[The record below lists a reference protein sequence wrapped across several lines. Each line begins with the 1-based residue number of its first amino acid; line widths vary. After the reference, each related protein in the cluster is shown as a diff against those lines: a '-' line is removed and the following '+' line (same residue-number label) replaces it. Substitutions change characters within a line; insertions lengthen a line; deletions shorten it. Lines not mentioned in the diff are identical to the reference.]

1 MAISQDLLDILV
13 CPETRQTLELADD
26 AMLAALNEKVR
37 DGALR
42 NRAGDPVSRE
52 IQAGLVRED
61 RAVLYVIEDDIP
73 VMLIEESI
81 ELRAAAG

>member
-13 CPETRQTLELADD
+13 CPETRQTLQLADD
-26 AMLAALNEKVR
+26 ALLESLNAKVR

-42 NRAGDPVSRE
+42 NRGGEPVGRE

-61 RAVLYVIEDDIP
+61 RAVLYPIEDDIP

-81 ELRAAAG
+81 ELGSDAR